1 MPVSGLQGCNLNTP
15 SICILSKPRVSSYT
29 FSTLRHHHLE
39 VVQKLTRFERF
50 TFSSLRLCRRYLT
63 FQRKNLYFMKIL
75 VTGGAGYIGSV
86 LVRQLLSKGFAV
98 RAFDSLKFGGD
109 ALYDVMLHPNF
120 EFMKGDVRNADD
132 VKKALEGIDGIAHLA
147 SIVGDPACKKFSEEA
162 NETNWDGSVA
172 LFEAAEKAGVKRF
185 VFASTCSNYGKMSDP
200 DSFVVETSELNPVSL
215 YAELKVKFEKY
226 ILEQRKDSKMCSTA
240 LRFSTVYG
248 FSPRIRFDLTV
259 NEFTRN
265 ATIKGEQ
272 EIWGQQFWRPYC
284 HVDDLAR
291 SVVLVL
297 ESPEEKVRASV
308 FNVGSTEENYSKGM
322 LIEEVCKVV
331 PNVKVNYVELNED
344 PRDYR
349 VNFDKIEKE
358 LGFTITKKVPDGIKE
373 IYSLLKTGIVTDSFG
388 QKFRNI

>member
-1 MPVSGLQGCNLNTP
+1 M
-15 SICILSKPRVSSYT
+15 RV
-29 FSTLRHHHLE
+29 
-39 VVQKLTRFERF
+39 
-50 TFSSLRLCRRYLT
+50 
-63 FQRKNLYFMKIL
+63 L

-86 LVRQLLSKGFAV
+86 LVRQLLNKGYNV

-120 EFMKGDVRNADD
+120 EFMKGDVRNAGE
-132 VKKALEGIDGIAHLA
+132 VAEALIGVDAIAHLA
-147 SIVGDPACKKFSEEA
+147 AIVGDPACKKYSEEA
-162 NETNWDGSVA
+162 QQTNWEGSVA
-172 LFEAAEKAGVKRF
+172 LFEAAEKAAVKRF
-185 VFASTCSNYGKMSDP
+185 VFASTCSNYGKMPDP

-226 ILEQRKDSKMCSTA
+226 FLEERKDSNMCATA

-265 ATIKGEQ
+265 ATINGKQ
-272 EIWGQQFWRPYC
+272 EIWGAQFWRPYC

-291 SVVLVL
+291 AVVLVL
-297 ESPEEKVRASV
+297 ESDEEKVRANV
-308 FNVGSTEENYSKGM
+308 FNVGTTEENYNKGM
-322 LIEEVCKVV
+322 IIEEVCKVV
-331 PNVKVNYVELNED
+331 PDTVVDYVEMNED

-349 VNFDKIEKE
+349 VNFDKIKNE
-358 LGFTITKKVPDGIKE
+358 LGYTITKTVPDGVKE
-373 IYSLLKTGIVTDSFG
+373 IYKLLKTGVVTDSFG

>member
-1 MPVSGLQGCNLNTP
+1 
-15 SICILSKPRVSSYT
+15 
-29 FSTLRHHHLE
+29 
-39 VVQKLTRFERF
+39 
-50 TFSSLRLCRRYLT
+50 
-63 FQRKNLYFMKIL
+63 MKVL

-86 LVRQLLSKGFAV
+86 LVRQLLNKGYSV

-109 ALYDVMLHPNF
+109 ALIDVMLNPDF
-120 EFMKGDVRNADD
+120 EFMLGDVRNADD

-147 SIVGDPACKKFSEEA
+147 AIVGDPACKKYSDEA
-162 NETNWDGSVA
+162 NETNWAASVA

-200 DSFVVETSELNPVSL
+200 DSFVTETSELNPVSL

-226 ILEQRKDSKMCSTA
+226 LLEQKKDSKICSTA

-265 ATIKGEQ
+265 ATIYGEQ
-272 EIWGQQFWRPYC
+272 EIWGAQFWRPYC

-291 SVVLVL
+291 AVVLVL
-297 ESPEEKVRASV
+297 ESPEEKVRANV
-308 FNVGSTEENYSKGM
+308 FNVGTTEENYNKGM
-322 LIEEVCKVV
+322 IIEEVCKVV
-331 PNVKVNYVELNED
+331 PNVKVNYVDMNED

-349 VNFDKIEKE
+349 VNFDKIKNE
-358 LGFTITKKVPDGIKE
+358 LGYIITKKVPEGVKE
-373 IYSLLKTGIVTDSFG
+373 IYTLLKTGIVTDSFA

>member
-1 MPVSGLQGCNLNTP
+1 
-15 SICILSKPRVSSYT
+15 
-29 FSTLRHHHLE
+29 
-39 VVQKLTRFERF
+39 
-50 TFSSLRLCRRYLT
+50 
-63 FQRKNLYFMKIL
+63 MKVL

-86 LVRQLLSKGFAV
+86 LVRKLLANGHQV

-120 EFMKGDVRNADD
+120 EFMKGDIRNALD
-132 VKKALEGIDGIAHLA
+132 VDTALEGIEGIAHLA
-147 SIVGDPACKKFSEEA
+147 AIVGDPACKKFSDEA
-162 NETNWDGSVA
+162 NETNWNGSVN
-172 LFEAAEKAGVKRF
+172 LFNKAEAAGVKRF
-185 VFASTCSNYGKMSDP
+185 VFASTCSNYGKMPDP
-200 DSFVVETSELNPVSL
+200 NSFVVETSALNPVSL

-226 ILEQRKDSKMCSTA
+226 ILEEKKNSTLCATA

-265 ATIKGEQ
+265 ATIHGQQ

-297 ESPEEKVRASV
+297 ESPAEKVKSNV
-308 FNVGSTEENYSKGM
+308 YNVGNTEENYTKGM
-322 LIEEVCKVV
+322 IIKEVCKVV
-331 PNVKVNYVELNED
+331 PNVNVVYVESNED

-349 VNFDKIEKE
+349 VNFDKIKNE
-358 LGFTITKKVPDGIKE
+358 LGFTITKKVPDGVKE
-373 IYSLLKTGIVTDSFG
+373 IYTLLKTGIVTDSFA

>member
-1 MPVSGLQGCNLNTP
+1 
-15 SICILSKPRVSSYT
+15 
-29 FSTLRHHHLE
+29 
-39 VVQKLTRFERF
+39 
-50 TFSSLRLCRRYLT
+50 
-63 FQRKNLYFMKIL
+63 MKVL

-86 LVRQLLSKGFAV
+86 LVRQLLDKGYKV

-109 ALYDVMLHPNF
+109 ALYDVMLHPDF
-120 EFMKGDVRNADD
+120 EFMKGDIRNAEE
-132 VKKALEGIDGIAHLA
+132 VSKALDGIDAIAHLA
-147 SIVGDPACKKFSEEA
+147 AIVGDPACKKFSDEA

-185 VFASTCSNYGKMSDP
+185 VFASTCSNYGKMPDP
-200 DSFVVETSELNPVSL
+200 NSFVVETSELNPVSL

-226 ILEQRKDSKMCSTA
+226 LLEDRKDANMCSTA

-265 ATIKGEQ
+265 ATINGEQ
-272 EIWGQQFWRPYC
+272 EIWGAQFWRPYC

-291 SVVLVL
+291 AVVLVL
-297 ESPEEKVRASV
+297 ESDEAKVRANV
-308 FNVGSTEENYSKGM
+308 FNVGTTEENYNKGM
-322 LIEEVCKVV
+322 IIEEVCKVV
-331 PNVKVNYVELNED
+331 PNTKVNYVEMNED

-349 VNFDKIEKE
+349 VNFDKIKNE
-358 LGFTITKKVPDGIKE
+358 LGFTITKKVPDGVKE
-373 IYSLLKTGIVTDSFG
+373 IYTLLSTGIVTDSFS